1 MCEGKNIACMKER
14 RLSLNLSMSDRRSC
28 ADAERIR
35 TRCETRKREKR
46 MHIAEE
52 ADRDIFKNITI

>member
-1 MCEGKNIACMKER
+1 
-14 RLSLNLSMSDRRSC
+14 MSDRRSC

-35 TRCETRKREKR
+35 TRCETMKREKR